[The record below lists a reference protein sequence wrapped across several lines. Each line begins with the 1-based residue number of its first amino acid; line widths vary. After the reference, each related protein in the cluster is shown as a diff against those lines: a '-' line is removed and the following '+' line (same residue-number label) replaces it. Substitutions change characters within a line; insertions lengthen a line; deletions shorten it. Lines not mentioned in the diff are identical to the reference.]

1 MKGILDGFGW
11 TGLIEKGAGLL
22 GFELPDVVSTGL
34 DIGREFFG
42 GGGKGSGGIDT
53 SNRYKRAVDLGA
65 SSMGTTRMVGVGE
78 TKASAAVEYEDEL
91 ADMLRIVRLY
101 ADAE

>member
-1 MKGILDGFGW
+1 M
-11 TGLIEKGAGLL
+11 
-22 GFELPDVVSTGL
+22 
-34 DIGREFFG
+34 
-42 GGGKGSGGIDT
+42 
-53 SNRYKRAVDLGA
+53 YKRGVDLGA
-65 SSMGTTRMVGVGE
+65 STMGTTRMVGVGE